1 MLVMRALATTLAGLT
16 VAAGVITA
24 PFEQQLRTVAR
35 VQDGA
40 RNVADVTFD
49 VTYSKGRQRRHTL
62 KFADIALSPKA
73 GWYVTA
79 DHIGKDRS
87 QLFNTK
93 DLDKLPRK
101 NKYALPWR
109 DWLIL

>member
-1 MLVMRALATTLAGLT
+1 MALRSVGTGVGGVMLVMRALATTLAGLT

-49 VTYSKGRQRRHTL
+49 VTYS
-62 KFADIALSPKA
+62 
-73 GWYVTA
+73 
-79 DHIGKDRS
+79 IGLLVS
-87 QLFNTK
+87 
-93 DLDKLPRK
+93 
-101 NKYALPWR
+101 
-109 DWLIL
+109 

>member
-40 RNVADVTFD
+40 RNVADATFD

-62 KFADIALSPKA
+62 KFADIALATPTQPL
-73 GWYVTA
+73 WC
-79 DHIGKDRS
+79 R
-87 QLFNTK
+87 
-93 DLDKLPRK
+93 
-101 NKYALPWR
+101 ALPAHCGALEPR
-109 DWLIL
+109 IRRVRRPLHSV